1 MERTIFN
8 SPLYCYADIVITYM
22 LERIAERQKP
32 EYNEKT
38 VENFLKE
45 ASEWILSSV
54 LSRFP
59 ARPRWKLIL
68 SPAF

>member
-38 VENFLKE
+38 VEKTQK
-45 ASEWILSSV
+45 
-54 LSRFP
+54 R
-59 ARPRWKLIL
+59 R
-68 SPAF
+68 